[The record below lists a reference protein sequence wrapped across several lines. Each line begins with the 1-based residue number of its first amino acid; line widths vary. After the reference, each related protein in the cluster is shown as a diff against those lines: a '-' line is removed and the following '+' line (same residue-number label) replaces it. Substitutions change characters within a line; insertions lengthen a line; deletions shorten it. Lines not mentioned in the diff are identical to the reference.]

1 MSVAA
6 MVFQYQFQHIPNG
19 IAISR
24 NTQSRQPY
32 KVFSHP
38 SSGHRNLTLATT
50 VPHAF
55 SLSGSGAGAQYS
67 SAGELVDTRRNERK
81 KRIAGV
87 DQDELLDPKQLADPD
102 SCFCEF
108 QGVEIHHKLY
118 EPESRSSDNSL
129 YGQHEAQTP
138 SLELGL
144 PMILLHGFGA
154 SVFSWNKVMKRLASL
169 TGSKV
174 LAFDRPAFGLTSRH
188 NTFETQSSDAKPLNP
203 YSMAFSVLATLYFI
217 DFLAAQKAILVGHSA
232 GSLVAVDAYFEAPE
246 RIAALILVAPAI
258 LAPRAIPK
266 VVDTKGDG
274 SDSNDQ
280 GKPQFKLFEILHKFI
295 KYITQSII
303 EMMKRM
309 VDMLNSLYKKVLLSV
324 LRSAFAVMLVRM
336 IIDKFGVA
344 AVRTAWY
351 DSKQVDEHIID
362 GYTKPLRTK
371 GWDKALVEF
380 TAAMLAK
387 GESEMKPPLSKRLQE
402 ISCPVLIVTG
412 NTDRIVPSWNAE
424 RLSRAIP
431 HSKLEVIKNCGHL
444 PHEEKVDEFVRV
456 VEKFLQRAFGGL
468 EEPSLQAVT

>member
-1 MSVAA
+1 
-6 MVFQYQFQHIPNG
+6 MVFRYQFQQMPNG

-24 NTQSRQPY
+24 NTRSRQPY

-67 SAGELVDTRRNERK
+67 SAGELVDTGRNERK

-188 NTFETQSSDAKPLNP
+188 NTFETQSSDAIPLNP

-232 GSLVAVDAYFEAPE
+232 GSLVAVEAYFEAPE

-280 GKPQFKLFEILHKFI
+280 GKPQFKLFKILHKFI
-295 KYITQSII
+295 KYVTQSII
-303 EMMKRM
+303 QMMKRM
-309 VDMLNSLYKKVLLSV
+309 VDMLNSLYKKALLSV
-324 LRSAFAVMLVRM
+324 LRSAFAVM
-336 IIDKFGVA
+336 
-344 AVRTAWY
+344 
-351 DSKQVDEHIID
+351 
-362 GYTKPLRTK
+362 
-371 GWDKALVEF
+371 
-380 TAAMLAK
+380 
-387 GESEMKPPLSKRLQE
+387 
-402 ISCPVLIVTG
+402 
-412 NTDRIVPSWNAE
+412 
-424 RLSRAIP
+424 
-431 HSKLEVIKNCGHL
+431 
-444 PHEEKVDEFVRV
+444 
-456 VEKFLQRAFGGL
+456 
-468 EEPSLQAVT
+468 